1 MSETADLVYR
11 GGSIFTSL
19 SDAPEQ
25 LAVAV
30 NNGVIVAV
38 VAETDIDA
46 LIGSDTEVVDL
57 DGALLVSGFQ
67 DAHIHPVMG
76 GIELLQCNLT
86 EATSGEDTL
95 ATIAEFAAA
104 NPDAEWILGGGWSMD
119 HFPGGT
125 PTRQQLD
132 AIVADRPV
140 ILSNR
145 DHHGAWVNTKAL
157 ELAGLDASTPDPAD
171 GRIER
176 ESDGYPAGTLHEG
189 AVDLVLSVRPPVSD
203 ALAYAGLLRA
213 QAELFALGVTGWQDA
228 MIGSA
233 IGMPDLLQAYRHA
246 IDDNA
251 LGAHVVGAQWWER
264 TQGIEQVEE
273 MIARR
278 DSLAETVSPD
288 ALSLGTVKIMVD
300 GVAENFTAAMNEPY
314 KDAHGHHTD
323 NSGLSFIDPELLK
336 TYVTALDAAGF
347 QVHFHA
353 LGDRAVREALD
364 AIEAARTANGPNDNR
379 HHLAHIQVVDEADAA
394 RFAPLDT
401 IANMQSLWACHEAQ
415 LDELTLPFLADGAE
429 SRQYP
434 FGELKE
440 RGARLAAGSDWPV
453 SSANPIDAIHIA
465 VNRIA
470 PDYPA
475 EPLGAPHQR
484 LDLATA
490 LTAYTAGSA
499 YVNHREHDTGAI
511 TPGHLANLVV
521 LEPNPFELA
530 ADAIHTTKVASTW
543 VRGAQVYR
551 SA

>member
-1 MSETADLVYR
+1 MPDTADLVYR
-11 GGSIFTSL
+11 GGSIFTSH
-19 SDAPEQ
+19 SDRPQQ

-30 NNGVIVAV
+30 TDGVISAV
-38 VAETDIDA
+38 VAESEIDA
-46 LIGSDTEVVDL
+46 LIGADTQIVDL
-57 DGALLVSGFQ
+57 AGGLLVAGFQ

-86 EATSGEDTL
+86 EATSGEDAL
-95 ATIAEFAAA
+95 ATIAEFARE
-104 NPDAEWILGGGWSMD
+104 NPDAQWITGGGWSMD

-145 DHHGAWVNTKAL
+145 DHHGAWANTKAF
-157 ELAGLDASTPDPAD
+157 ELAGIDANTPDPID
-171 GRIER
+171 GRLER

-189 AVDLVLSVRPPVSD
+189 AVDLILSVRPPVSD

-228 MIGSA
+228 MIGNA
-233 IGMPDLLQAYRHA
+233 LGMPDTLSAYRRA
-246 IDDNA
+246 LDDKA
-251 LGAHVVGAQWWER
+251 LRAHVVGAQWWER
-264 TQGIEQVEE
+264 SQGIEQVEQ

-278 DSLAETVSPD
+278 DAWAESVPAD

-314 KDAHGHHTD
+314 KDAHGHDTD
-323 NSGLSFIDPELLK
+323 NDGLSFIDPELLK

-364 AIEAARTANGPNDNR
+364 AIEAARAANGPNDNR
-379 HHLAHIQVVDEADAA
+379 HHLAHIQVVDEVDAA
-394 RFAPLDT
+394 RFAPLDA
-401 IANMQSLWACHEAQ
+401 IANMQALWACHESQ
-415 LDELTLPFLADGAE
+415 LDELTLPFLPADAE
-429 SRQYP
+429 ARQYP
-434 FGELKE
+434 FGELKDH
-440 RGARLAAGSDWPV
+440 GTRLAAGSDWPV
-453 SSANPIDAIHIA
+453 SSANPIDAIHVA

-475 EPLGAPHQR
+475 EPLGAAHQR

-511 TPGHLANLVV
+511 VPGYLANLVV
-521 LEPNPFELA
+521 LEPNPFELD
-530 ADAIHTTKVASTW
+530 ADAIHTTTVASTW
-543 VRGAQVYR
+543 VRGTQVYR
-551 SA
+551 LA